1 MQPDAVPVLL
11 ARDRQ
16 EHADGKLVVLGRRGL
31 EGGMEPRDVGRTQ
44 RAHIVRVV
52 HVHDRPALLPRTAPV
67 DHEDRL
73 GDRIVLE
80 LHAAA
85 AGREEDQL
93 FPEGVQ
99 LALGA
104 VAARH
109 IAVLQQFGGQALRV
123 LLHALLDREQRQR
136 VPEVRADLLKAVE
149 QHRVERAALPVEDHG
164 DGGIVAVRLFVAA
177 VARQRVIYVRQR
189 DDLRRDRDLLA
200 EQAVRVAAAVPP
212 LVVVPHD
219 ERHPLELGHLAKD
232 VVSRHGAAAHL
243 LPLGVG
249 QRPGFTQHGVG
260 HRNFADVMGESGNL
274 HRGGVVL
281 AQVQDPGQHHRH
293 SGHPVGMVGSVDIP
307 CVHGGNDALDQI
319 AADQVKVPEC
329 NVTTGKKVAIV
340 GGGPSGLTTAY
351 YLSLMGHKVDVYEE
365 REALGGMLR
374 YGIPN
379 YRLPKDRLDED
390 INAILSTG
398 NITVHYNTAIG
409 RDITMEQLKEQYNA
423 IYIAIGAQV
432 GKSVNVDGVNSNG
445 VYSAVEMLGEI
456 GRGNIPDYTGK
467 RVVVVG
473 GGNVAMDCARSA
485 IRCHAK
491 EVTVIYRRRQIDMT
505 ALPSEIQGAIEEGV
519 ELLTLNA
526 PVKINAD
533 AEGNV
538 CGFVAQP
545 QIISVY
551 DKQGKPSVTVANK
564 PEIEVP
570 CEVVLMAIG
579 QDIVS
584 APFAEYDVNPRR
596 KTFETLDTTRLKS
609 YDKIFSGGDCVFG
622 PATVIKAIGA
632 GKVAALNIDEYLGY
646 HHKYLEDIKIPEPR
660 ENDRTH
666 YGRVHLTDRS
676 ARERKNNFEP
686 VENGMSYDEAMQ
698 ECGKCLRC
706 DHFGCGVV
714 EGGRV

>member
-1 MQPDAVPVLL
+1 MSKIYL
-11 ARDRQ
+11 A
-16 EHADGKLVVLGRRGL
+16 GKHS
-31 EGGMEPRDVGRTQ
+31 RDVIIG
-44 RAHIVRVV
+44 
-52 HVHDRPALLPRTAPV
+52 DLLEKFSRKVEVYPPGTCP
-67 DHEDRL
+67 L
-73 GDRIVLE
+73 T
-80 LHAAA
+80 
-85 AGREEDQL
+85 
-93 FPEGVQ
+93 VQ
-99 LALGA
+99 LS
-104 VAARH
+104 
-109 IAVLQQFGGQALRV
+109 
-123 LLHALLDREQRQR
+123 LLHASMNQTCGKC
-136 VPEVRADLLKAVE
+136 VPCRDG
-149 QHRVERAALPVEDHG
+149 LP
-164 DGGIVAVRLFVAA
+164 
-177 VARQRVIYVRQR
+177 Q
-189 DDLRRDRDLLA
+189 
-200 EQAVRVAAAVPP
+200 
-212 LVVVPHD
+212 
-219 ERHPLELGHLAKD
+219 LAK
-232 VVSRHGAAAHL
+232 L
-243 LPLGVG
+243 LEKILNGVG
-249 QRPGFTQHGVG
+249 SMEMLDKMKEIAIMIRDSADCAIGYQSAIEVLEGLETFASEYESHIRAHECPQNVG
-260 HRNFADVMGESGNL
+260 QKVPCVTLCPAH
-274 HRGGVVL
+274 
-281 AQVQDPGQHHRH
+281 
-293 SGHPVGMVGSVDIP
+293 VDIP
-307 CVHGGNDALDQI
+307 GYIAHVHEGNYADAINLIRRDNPLPTACAMICEHPCEERCRRNLIDDSINIRGIKKYAVDQI
-319 AADQVKVPEC
+319 AADQVAVPKA
-329 NVTTGKKVAIV
+329 NVSTGKKVAVI
-340 GGGPSGLTTAY
+340 GGGPAGMTAAY
-351 YLSLMGHKVDVYEE
+351 FLSLMGHKVTVYEAKE
-365 REALGGMLR
+365 HLGGMLM

-379 YRLPKDRLDED
+379 YRFPKDRMDED
-390 INAILSTG
+390 MNAILSTG
-398 NITVHYNTAIG
+398 NIEVKYNTNVG
-409 RDITMEQLKEQYNA
+409 VDISVEEVRNSHDAMFV
-423 IYIAIGAQV
+423 AIGAQK
-432 GKSVNVDGVNSNG
+432 GKKLRLENIDANNVF
-445 VYSAVEMLGEI
+445 SAVEMLDEI
-456 GRGNIPDYTGK
+456 GHGHRPDYTGK
-467 RVVVVG
+467 TVAVIG

>member
-1 MQPDAVPVLL
+1 MSKIYL
-11 ARDRQ
+11 A
-16 EHADGKLVVLGRRGL
+16 GKHS
-31 EGGMEPRDVGRTQ
+31 RDVIIG
-44 RAHIVRVV
+44 
-52 HVHDRPALLPRTAPV
+52 DLLEKFSRKVEVYPPGTCP
-67 DHEDRL
+67 L
-73 GDRIVLE
+73 T
-80 LHAAA
+80 
-85 AGREEDQL
+85 
-93 FPEGVQ
+93 VQ
-99 LALGA
+99 LS
-104 VAARH
+104 
-109 IAVLQQFGGQALRV
+109 
-123 LLHALLDREQRQR
+123 LLHASMNQTCGKC
-136 VPEVRADLLKAVE
+136 VPCRDG
-149 QHRVERAALPVEDHG
+149 LP
-164 DGGIVAVRLFVAA
+164 
-177 VARQRVIYVRQR
+177 Q
-189 DDLRRDRDLLA
+189 
-200 EQAVRVAAAVPP
+200 
-212 LVVVPHD
+212 
-219 ERHPLELGHLAKD
+219 LAK
-232 VVSRHGAAAHL
+232 L
-243 LPLGVG
+243 LEKILNGVG
-249 QRPGFTQHGVG
+249 SMEMLDKMKEIAIMIRDSADCAIGYQSAIEVLEGLETFASEYESHIRAHECPQNVG
-260 HRNFADVMGESGNL
+260 QKVPCVTLCPAH
-274 HRGGVVL
+274 
-281 AQVQDPGQHHRH
+281 
-293 SGHPVGMVGSVDIP
+293 VDIP
-307 CVHGGNDALDQI
+307 GYIAHVHEGNYADAINLIRRDNPLPTACAMICEHPCEERCRRNLIDDSINIRGIKKYAVDQI
-319 AADQVKVPEC
+319 AADQVAVPKA
-329 NVTTGKKVAIV
+329 NVSTGKKVAVI
-340 GGGPSGLTTAY
+340 GGGPAGMTAAY
-351 YLSLMGHKVDVYEE
+351 FLSLMGHKVTVYEAKE
-365 REALGGMLR
+365 HLGGMLM

-379 YRLPKDRLDED
+379 YRFPKDRMDED
-390 INAILSTG
+390 MNAILSTG
-398 NITVHYNTAIG
+398 NIEVKYNTNVG
-409 RDITMEQLKEQYNA
+409 VDISVEEVRNSHDAMFV
-423 IYIAIGAQV
+423 AIGAQK
-432 GKSVNVDGVNSNG
+432 GKKLRLENIDANNVF
-445 VYSAVEMLGEI
+445 SAVEMLDEI
-456 GRGNIPDYTGK
+456 GHGHRPDYTGK
-467 RVVVVG
+467 TVAVIG

-609 YDKIFSGGDCVFG
+609 YDKIFAGGDCVFG